1 MDVISLILGV
11 IGGFSFYH
19 WVWIRLIKWF
29 DKKRFFRFFRIKGA
43 EDRILI
49 IVPTQKMANV
59 SHNIITTHEDAMA
72 QVELQCEFIKYGVKH
87 DISLDKDVADEIL
100 RSRHI
105 ILIGGPAANDVTKR
119 LYEKSGQVIP
129 VKFQRKDDKWV
140 IIKDGGRTYDR
151 SQLGENYDYGILTR
165 INNPWSS
172 SPNLK
177 LIILGAGIQALGT
190 WGVIHIISQNTRYL
204 WKKLCLEDVDKNNPH
219 FWTIIEAERNDTKSP
234 STSILDNKA
243 I

>member
-1 MDVISLILGV
+1 MNLIFLILGV

-19 WVWIRLIKWF
+19 WVWIRLIKWL
-29 DKKRFFRFFRIKGA
+29 DKKRFFRFFRIKGD

-49 IVPTQKMANV
+49 IVPTQKMPNATP
-59 SHNIITTHEDAMA
+59 NIITTHEDAMA

-87 DISLDKDVADEIL
+87 DVSLDKDVPDEAL
-100 RSRHI
+100 RGCHI
-105 ILIGGPAANDVTKR
+105 ILICGPAGNDVTKR

-129 VKFQRKDDKWV
+129 VKFKRVDEKWV
-140 IIKDGGRTYDR
+140 IIKDDGRIYDGN
-151 SQLGENYDYGILTR
+151 QLGENSDYGILTR

-177 LIILGAGIQALGT
+177 WIILGAGIEGLGT
-190 WGVIHIISQNTRYL
+190 WGAIHIISQNTRYL
-204 WKKLCLEDVDKNNPH
+204 WKKLCSEDVDKNNPR
-219 FWTIIEAERNDTKSP
+219 FWTIIEAKRNGTKSP
-234 STSILDNKA
+234 DTSILEYKA